1 MIILAIIFSIV
12 LNRTP
17 FGRWLYATG
26 SNERAAQLSGVPV
39 RSVKTQIYV
48 LSGLCAGIVG
58 ILQMANI
65 SSATADLGTFYELNA
80 IAAVVIG
87 GAALSGGRGTVR
99 GTIIGAFV
107 IGFLA
112 NGLVIVGVSPF
123 WQKVITGA
131 VIILAVA
138 VDQIQQIVQRRR
150 SAAKAVA
157 SARAA
162 AASRGKNPE
171 PVLDK
176 RKRLPYAQSTRRFQ
190 PIEREIDVQSNRI
203 TIAAGRRGP
212 DQSGRLRRRRQW
224 RWRRGR
230 ALRFG
235 GGGGTAG
242 GPIAVITVDPSNPY
256 WKAQIDTASAEF
268 KKLGYQPTTS
278 AHENDPDTQNQLIET
293 AINDKV
299 KGVLLDPAGADESVA
314 AVQKLVDAKIPVVLI
329 NAEISQTGLAKAQIV
344 SNNAQGA
351 TVGAEEWAKAM
362 NYKGTY
368 VELLGKPSDNNAQVR
383 SDGYKGVISQY
394 PDLKQVGKEI
404 ANWDRQEGQEKM
416 ESLLSKNPD
425 VQGVIAGNDE
435 MALGASMP

>member
-1 MIILAIIFSIV
+1 MFNRIASRSLLA
-12 LNRTP
+12 
-17 FGRWLYATG
+17 
-26 SNERAAQLSGVPV
+26 
-39 RSVKTQIYV
+39 
-48 LSGLCAGIVG
+48 
-58 ILQMANI
+58 
-65 SSATADLGTFYELNA
+65 
-80 IAAVVIG
+80 
-87 GAALSGGRGTVR
+87 
-99 GTIIGAFV
+99 
-107 IGFLA
+107 
-112 NGLVIVGVSPF
+112 
-123 WQKVITGA
+123 GA
-131 VIILAVA
+131 VLITLAA
-138 VDQIQQIVQRRR
+138 C
-150 SAAKAVA
+150 
-157 SARAA
+157 
-162 AASRGKNPE
+162 
-171 PVLDK
+171 
-176 RKRLPYAQSTRRFQ
+176 
-190 PIEREIDVQSNRI
+190 
-203 TIAAGRRGP
+203 
-212 DQSGRLRRRRQW
+212 
-224 RWRRGR
+224 
-230 ALRFG
+230 G
-235 GGGGTAG
+235 GGGNGAGGEAAPSAPATGGGEAG

-314 AVQKLVDAKIPVVLI
+314 AVQKLVDANIPVVLI

-383 SDGYKGVISQY
+383 SDGYKSVISQY

-435 MALGASMP
+435 MALGAINALKEKGNLDKVKVLGFDGNNDAVAAVEKGEMVASVLQPIVEGTKKAAAQLDSVIRTGETGVPEEKQALDCTLITKENAADVNNFEISGQ